1 MLNDIPIYFKK
12 THKDTKT
19 PKYSNPTDAA
29 CDLATIEEFTIEPMS
44 RVLVDVGFQMVIPEG
59 VEGQI
64 RPRSGQAWKRGLTV
78 INSPG
83 TIDSGYRGDVKVALI
98 NLGSEI
104 LHIEK
109 GERIAQM
116 KFSPVLKGNWIP
128 TTDLDNT
135 VRGKGGFGSS
145 GNI

>member
-12 THKDTKT
+12 THEDMTQPRYT
-19 PKYSNPTDAA
+19 HPTDAA
-29 CDLATIEEFTIEPMS
+29 CDLATVEAFDIAPME
-44 RVLVDVGFQMVIPEG
+44 RVLADVGFQMAIPEG

-78 INSPG
+78 VNSPG
-83 TIDSGYRGDVKVALI
+83 TIDSSYRGDVKVAVI
-98 NLGSEI
+98 NLGTET

-128 TTDLDNT
+128 TTDLDST
-135 VRGKGGFGSS
+135 VRGTGGFGSS
-145 GNI
+145 GRI